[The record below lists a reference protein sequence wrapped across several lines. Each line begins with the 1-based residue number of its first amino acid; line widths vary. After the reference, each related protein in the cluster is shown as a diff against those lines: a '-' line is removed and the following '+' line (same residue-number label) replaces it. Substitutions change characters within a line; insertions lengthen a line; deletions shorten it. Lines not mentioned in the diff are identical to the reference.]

1 EYESVRFVKQPGEF
15 ARRGGI
21 LDVFPYTGEYPIRM
35 EFFGD
40 EVDSIREFDP
50 DSQRSISLLETIRLV
65 PDASNLSTGQKQG
78 LLSYFDEDTVVL
90 LMNESLIESEIVE
103 RFTQAGERYQSMDDE
118 QDVLPPEQLFVSRDA
133 FRNAL
138 DG

>member
-1 EYESVRFVKQPGEF
+1 RFVKQPGEF

-50 DSQRSISLLETIRLV
+50 DSQRSISFLETIRLV
-65 PDASNLSTGQKQG
+65 PDASNLSTGQKQS
-78 LLSYFDEDTVVL
+78 LLSYLDEYTVVL
-90 LMNESLIESEIVE
+90 LMNESLITSEIEE
-103 RFTQAGERYQSMDDE
+103 RFTEVGERFKSMDN
-118 QDVLPPEQLFVSRDA
+118 QQNLPPHQQSY
-133 FRNAL
+133 
-138 DG
+138 